1 MARGE
6 EWLGERRVLRLGGK
20 EEIKAQYVG
29 QFVQLSGFV
38 LVLPTFRSV
47 GDDVV
52 FDEFIRI
59 SPHLLDIIIP
69 NILIT
74 QQGIE

>member
-38 LVLPTFRSV
+38 LVLPTFRSIR
-47 GDDVV
+47 DDVV
-52 FDEFIRI
+52 FDEFTRI
-59 SPHLLDIIIP
+59 SPHLLDITAP

>member
-6 EWLGERRVLRLGGK
+6 EWLGERRVLRLGRK

-29 QFVQLSGFV
+29 QFVLLLGLVFV
-38 LVLPTFRSV
+38 RSLFDSI
-47 GDDVV
+47 GKDVV
-52 FDEFIRI
+52 FDESIGI
-59 SPHLLDIIIP
+59 SPHLLDIIMP
-69 NILIT
+69 NVLIT